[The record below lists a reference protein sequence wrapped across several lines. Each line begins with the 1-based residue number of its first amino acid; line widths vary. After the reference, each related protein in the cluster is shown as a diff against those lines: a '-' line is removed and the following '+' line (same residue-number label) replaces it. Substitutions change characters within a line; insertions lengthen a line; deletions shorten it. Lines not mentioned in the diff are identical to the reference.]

1 MMEKKNISMDSFDP
15 ISVLRLMCQA
25 IELTAVMLLGDN
37 AYVIISG
44 LWLFKEITV
53 PAHIILYRKKCIHEH
68 NTAQYK
74 YFNVLIHT
82 IHVIASPIYSISQTR
97 PTKKKRD
104 KSIFLRIK

>member
-1 MMEKKNISMDSFDP
+1 MMEKKHFYGFIWSNFSFAANVSSDRTDP
-15 ISVLRLMCQA
+15 
-25 IELTAVMLLGDN
+25 VMLLGDN

-97 PTKKKRD
+97 PTKKRG
-104 KSIFLRIK
+104 KSIFLRRK